1 MPIGRLNNFNDLE
14 WSRRVNS
21 DNNPSPTSVW
31 ETTLRNGS
39 KSEDDTDYNNTVI
52 AWPPQLGGLGE
63 TARLQNYVL
72 FDIYDTGG
80 ERLDATRK
88 EKSFVN
94 FDELGAYIGN
104 PLDIFR
110 IGNNEQAGDGNN
122 SSETGTTTAVGAILG
137 ILITQN
143 LGGAFAGSILGNTFQ
158 RFGAQ
163 FVNVSENVNL
173 DFEKENNKNNLIEGK
188 LLESF
193 NSTALG
199 LSNRTKRIGLS
210 IALPMPAQ
218 LNSNYGLEYADTDF
232 NTMSSVLSSLRL
244 YNQSGENKEQSP
256 LGEELSRKLAT
267 VGFSAIDS
275 LSSILKSE
283 GLNTKEF
290 SEQFLR
296 QAPNRFSEKTF
307 KGVERRK
314 FEMSFSVSPR
324 SVEEAKIITS
334 IIYAFKKFSHP
345 KLTKGGLYLD
355 YPAQFRIG
363 FYNKTEENDFL
374 YKMGLCACTRVS
386 VTYGKDMLGFLR
398 EIREGIPGDTDS
410 SVSGAPANSM
420 EILLSFEELELLTR
434 QRIEAGY

>member
-1 MPIGRLNNFNDLE
+1 LPIGRLNNFNDLE

-21 DNNPSPTSVW
+21 DNNPSPTSLW

-39 KSEDDTDYNNTVI
+39 NSNDDDYNNTVI

-80 ERLDATRK
+80 ERLDATRG

-94 FDELGAYIGN
+94 FDELGEFIGN
-104 PLDIFR
+104 PLDQIK
-110 IGNNEQAGDGNN
+110 IGDNEPAAGGGDS
-122 SSETGTTTAVGAILG
+122 SSETGTAAGIGAILAL
-137 ILITQN
+137 LITQN
-143 LGGAFAGSILGNTFQ
+143 LGGAVTGSLFATTIQ

-163 FVNVSENVNL
+163 FVNVSENVNF

-244 YNQSGENKEQSP
+244 YSQQQDKRDESLE
-256 LGEELSRKLAT
+256 EELGRKLAT

>member
-80 ERLDATRK
+80 ERLDATRDK
-88 EKSFVN
+88 DNFVN
-94 FDELGAYIGN
+94 FDQLREYIGK
-104 PLDIFR
+104 PLDNIR
-110 IGNNEQAGDGNN
+110 IGNNEQTGGGDN
-122 SSETGTTTAVGAILG
+122 SSQSQVPTAAAIGALIGAAFLG
-137 ILITQN
+137 F
-143 LGGAFAGSILGNTFQ
+143 GGVVAGSLFATTIQ
-158 RFGAQ
+158 RFGGQ
-163 FVNVSENVNL
+163 FMNVSENVNL

-218 LNSNYGLEYADTDF
+218 LNSNYGLDYADTDF
-232 NTMSSVLSSLRL
+232 NTMSSVLSSMRL
-244 YNQSGENKEQSP
+244 YSQSP
-256 LGEELSRKLAT
+256 QDKDESLEEELGRKLAT

>member
-21 DNNPSPTSVW
+21 DNNPSPTSLW

-39 KSEDDTDYNNTVI
+39 NSNDDDYNNTVI

-80 ERLDATRK
+80 ERLDATRG

-94 FDELGAYIGN
+94 FDELGEFIGN
-104 PLDIFR
+104 PLDQIK
-110 IGNNEQAGDGNN
+110 IGDNEPAAGGGDS
-122 SSETGTTTAVGAILG
+122 SSETGTAAGIGAILAL
-137 ILITQN
+137 LITQN
-143 LGGAFAGSILGNTFQ
+143 LGGAVTGSLFATTIQ

-163 FVNVSENVNL
+163 FVNVSENVNF

-244 YNQSGENKEQSP
+244 YSQQQDKRDESLE
-256 LGEELSRKLAT
+256 EELGRKLAT